1 MLNFTRRDHPADAKD
16 AGKSGLKPALY
27 DPPTSPA
34 RAVATGMT
42 RQQVQAPG
50 APRELPP
57 PATPTLT
64 DAIAPA
70 TPARAAAAATSGS
83 EAPGSK
89 LFIGVNIKLKGV
101 EISDCDVLV
110 IEGHVEATV
119 HSKAMQIDKPGTL
132 KGTALIDVAEIHGD
146 FSGELTARTRLV
158 VHGTGRVSGKIR
170 YGKLIVAEGGEL
182 SGDVKRIDES
192 EEQVMPARAAGRDPR
207 DLLGSA
213 NAMGSA

>member
-1 MLNFTRRDHPADAKD
+1 MLNFTRRDHPDTKD

-27 DPPTSPA
+27 EPPVSST
-34 RAVATGMT
+34 RTTGTGTT
-42 RQQVQAPG
+42 RQQVQAPA
-50 APRELPP
+50 APREAA
-57 PATPTLT
+57 PAVTPTLT

-70 TPARAAAAATSGS
+70 VPPRAAAPASG
-83 EAPGSK
+83 ADVPGSK
-89 LFIGVNIKLKGV
+89 LSIGVNIKLKGV

-132 KGTALIDVAEIHGD
+132 KGTALIDVAEVHGD

-192 EEQVMPARAAGRDPR
+192 EDLAMSSRAGGRDPR
-207 DLLGSA
+207 GLLGSSS
-213 NAMGSA
+213 AMGSA

>member
-1 MLNFTRRDHPADAKD
+1 MLNFTRRDYPADAKD
-16 AGKSGLKPALY
+16 AGKPGLKPALY
-27 DPPTSPA
+27 DPPTAPA
-34 RAVATGMT
+34 RSTTAGTT
-42 RQQVQAPG
+42 RQQVQAPA
-50 APRELPP
+50 APREA
-57 PATPTLT
+57 PAAAAPTLT
-64 DAIAPA
+64 DTVAPA
-70 TPARAAAAATSGS
+70 TPARGGTPNDAL
-83 EAPGSK
+83 GSK

-132 KGTALIDVAEIHGD
+132 KGTALIEVAEVHGD
-146 FSGELTARTRLV
+146 FSGELTASTRLV

-192 EEQVMPARAAGRDPR
+192 EGQAMPAHTAGRDPR
-207 DLLGSA
+207 NLLGSA

>member
-16 AGKSGLKPALY
+16 SGKPGLRPALY
-27 DPPTSPA
+27 DPPTTPA
-34 RAVATGMT
+34 RSTTAGMT
-42 RQQVQAPG
+42 RQQVQAPA
-50 APRELPP
+50 APRESTP
-57 PATPTLT
+57 PAAPTLT
-64 DAIAPA
+64 DAIVAGAPA
-70 TPARAAAAATSGS
+70 RNAGAAAATGS

-132 KGTALIDVAEIHGD
+132 KGTALIDVAEVHGD

-192 EEQVMPARAAGRDPR
+192 EEQVSARSPGRDPR
-207 DLLGSA
+207 GLLGSS

>member
-27 DPPTSPA
+27 EPPTSPA
-34 RAVATGMT
+34 RGATTGMT

-57 PATPTLT
+57 AATPTLT

-70 TPARAAAAATSGS
+70 PPARAAAAATSGS

-132 KGTALIDVAEIHGD
+132 KGTALIDVAEVHGD

-192 EEQVMPARAAGRDPR
+192 EEQVMPARTAGRDPR
-207 DLLGSA
+207 DLVGSA

>member
-1 MLNFTRRDHPADAKD
+1 MLNFTRRDQADAKD
-16 AGKSGLKPALY
+16 SGKPGLKPALY
-27 DPPTSPA
+27 DPPTTPA
-34 RAVATGMT
+34 RSTAAGMT
-42 RQQVQAPG
+42 RQQVQAPA
-50 APRELPP
+50 APRESTP
-57 PATPTLT
+57 PAAPTLT
-64 DAIAPA
+64 DAIVAGAPA
-70 TPARAAAAATSGS
+70 RNAGAAAASGS

-132 KGTALIDVAEIHGD
+132 KGTALIDVAEVHGD

-192 EEQVMPARAAGRDPR
+192 EEQVPGRSPGRDPR
-207 DLLGSA
+207 GLLGSS